1 MTDRP
6 PDWRTLVQAE
16 SLAGVLRQAGL
27 VVLDCRFSL
36 ADTAQGER
44 DFITAHIPGARYA
57 HLDRDLSRPSDDP
70 RDGRHPWPDPDAFA
84 QAIAGWGIG
93 PDDQVVAYDADNG
106 SIAARLWSLVRA
118 HGHGRVAVLDGG
130 WARWTALGLPV
141 ESGGADAMWEPPRR
155 RSLSRTA
162 SPPWRLPREASPLAR
177 LLHAD
182 EVQAHLDAGGLLVD
196 ARAAPR
202 FRGDVEPLDRVA
214 GHVPGAVN
222 RPFADNLRDDGRFK
236 APDDLAREFQALLG
250 DRPPSSLVAMCG
262 SGVTACHH
270 LLAMAHAGL
279 PVGRLYAGSWS
290 GWIGDPRRP
299 VARGA

>member
-1 MTDRP
+1 MSDRQA
-6 PDWRTLVQAE
+6 DWRTLVQAE
-16 SLAGVLRQAGL
+16 TLAGVLRHAGL
-27 VVLDCRFSL
+27 VVVDCRFSL
-36 ADTAQGER
+36 ADTGQGER
-44 DFITAHIPGARYA
+44 DYIASHIPGARYA

-70 RDGRHPWPDPDAFA
+70 RDGRHPWPDPHAFA
-84 QAIAGWGIG
+84 RAIAGWGIG
-93 PDDQVVAYDADNG
+93 PGDQVVAYDADNG
-106 SIAARLWSLVRA
+106 SIAARLWSLLRS

-141 ESGGADAMWEPPRR
+141 ESGGEDGLLEPPGR
-155 RSLSRTA
+155 RSPSPACRLPQGHPALSR
-162 SPPWRLPREASPLAR
+162 
-177 LLHAD
+177 LLDAD

-202 FRGDVEPLDRVA
+202 FRGEVEPLDRVA

-222 RPFADNLRDDGRFK
+222 RPFAANLRDDGRFK
-236 APDDLAREFQALLG
+236 APDELAREFLGLLG
-250 DRPPSSLVAMCG
+250 DREPASLVTMCG

-299 VARGA
+299 VARDA